1 MSCLFISLGK
11 LLQVDPTFLRNQII
25 DYIVTNP
32 SKEWDGTKISDWI
45 SMVAGDRYQN
55 IEQYTSMMRNNSQWG
70 GAPEIAICCLIY
82 NVNVEIVN
90 LRNRNLPNVIF
101 SNQQSK
107 SQQTPQQPQSD
118 DPPQSETWDD
128 YINKLYHDYLGL
140 IKMKRFRQG
149 HPLRKNYESFMQMKR
164 EDFNKK
170 QSIDISKYMSIQKC
184 NILPHGSRPNIE
196 KPRKT
201 LIISWTGNHYEPVEI
216 KNHHQ
221 S

>member
-55 IEQYTSMMRNNSQWG
+55 IEQYISMMRNNSQWG
-70 GAPEIAICCLIY
+70 GAPEIAICCPIY

-107 SQQTPQQPQSD
+107 SQQTTKEQAH
-118 DPPQSETWDD
+118 
-128 YINKLYHDYLGL
+128 L
-140 IKMKRFRQG
+140 
-149 HPLRKNYESFMQMKR
+149 
-164 EDFNKK
+164 
-170 QSIDISKYMSIQKC
+170 
-184 NILPHGSRPNIE
+184 
-196 KPRKT
+196 
-201 LIISWTGNHYEPVEI
+201 
-216 KNHHQ
+216 
-221 S
+221 